1 MLLSHLARQ
10 QIIRV
15 IDKREIFLQI
25 ETHTQSHHIMLQKTD
40 FDTHKVGMR
49 QGNPEMYEP
58 LLCSIKMNVIFDTFQ
73 LFSCLLKR
81 KFNKSRS

>member
-1 MLLSHLARQ
+1 MLLSLLARQ

-15 IDKREIFLQI
+15 IEKREIFLPI
-25 ETHTQSHHIMLQKTD
+25 ETHTQYLHIMPQKSD

-58 LLCSIKMNVIFDTFQ
+58 LFCSIQLDVIIDTLQ
-73 LFSCLLKR
+73 LFSCLVKR